1 MHKANG
7 VYLSLLLISDVCI
20 AENITAQIAAADAS
34 SSADAVDSEAGKEDD
49 SDAEGDDDGE
59 TAEDEMDSATEDEFM
74 QKINSV
80 SASESDV
87 RTDSVDKEE
96 L

>member
-1 MHKANG
+1 MVHVFTFTRDLFIA
-7 VYLSLLLISDVCI
+7 DVCT
-20 AENITAQIAAADAS
+20 AENITAQIAAEDAS
-34 SSADAVDSEAGKEDD
+34 SAADADDTEAGKEDD

-59 TAEDEMDSATEDEFM
+59 TAEDESDSDAEDEFM